1 MASCRL
7 YFPHG
12 IPTQAGVNFTCDATK
27 HPLQLNYVSKGW
39 GRAHGVAAGR
49 KALPWHLAW
58 VSAGGWMGLTFTD
71 PSACSPGS

>member
-12 IPTQAGVNFTCDATK
+12 IPTQAGVNFRCDATK
-27 HPLQLNYVSKGW
+27 HPLQLNYVPQGW

-49 KALPWHLAW
+49 KA
-58 VSAGGWMGLTFTD
+58 
-71 PSACSPGS
+71 